1 MADNKDKKVLKS
13 SIERELS
20 QTCLNSAEREK
31 IKGSTNLNVPHLRFP
46 EFRGEW
52 EKCKVSDLLDFYS
65 TNSLSW
71 EQLEYDTNAMMNLHY
86 GLIHVGLPTLVDL
99 AKDKMP
105 NIKED
110 NMPKNFELCKE
121 GDVAFADASEDT
133 NEVAK
138 AIEFNNLAGK
148 NVVCGLHTIHGRDNK
163 CKTVVGFKGYA
174 FSSTVFHN
182 QIRRIAQGTKIYSI
196 STKNFSECYIGLPSK
211 PEQVKIATLLRL
223 IDERIATQNKIIEK
237 LQSLIK
243 GIIYQTKSIG
253 LAHNTWQK
261 TELKNVLQERN
272 EKNANGYDVCS
283 VSVTQGV
290 VNQIEYLGR
299 SFAAKDTLHYNV
311 VKYGDIV
318 YTKSPTGD
326 FPYGIVK
333 RSNKKCDVAVSPLYG
348 VYKPVNDYVGII
360 LHFYFMQSSNAI
372 NYLHPLIQKGAKNT
386 INITNGRFLENTI
399 PLPKKEKET
408 KCLAWVLTSIQNKI
422 ILEQDLLHSYQK
434 QKQYLLRQMFI

>member
-13 SIERELS
+13 SIEREQS

-46 EFRGEW
+46 EFSGEW
-52 EKCKVSDLLDFYS
+52 EKHTIGELAIKVGSGVTPKGGETVYKKEGHPFVRS
-65 TNSLSW
+65 QN
-71 EQLEYDTNAMMNLHY
+71 
-86 GLIHVGLPTLVDL
+86 VGLGGLLLEDIAYIDDTTHIRQKNTELQIDDVLLNITGASIGRSAVVNEQIAGGNVNQHVCIIRTKDNLVSSFLCNFLLSNYGQKQIDSFQAGGNRQGL
-99 AKDKMP
+99 
-105 NIKED
+105 
-110 NMPKNFELCKE
+110 NFEQIKSIKIGIPCVKE
-121 GDVAFADASEDT
+121 QS
-133 NEVAK
+133 
-138 AIEFNNLAGK
+138 
-148 NVVCGLHTIHGRDNK
+148 
-163 CKTVVGFKGYA
+163 
-174 FSSTVFHN
+174 
-182 QIRRIAQGTKIYSI
+182 
-196 STKNFSECYIGLPSK
+196 
-211 PEQVKIATLLRL
+211 KIAKTLQLL
-223 IDERIATQNKIIEK
+223 DERIATQNKIIEK
-237 LQSLIK
+237 MESLIK

-333 RSNKKCDVAVSPLYG
+333 RSNIKCDVAVSPLYG

-360 LHFYFMQSSNAI
+360 LHFYFMQSNNAI

-399 PLPKKEKET
+399 PLPKKEEET